1 MRFESG
7 FAFSCRRRNSCFKRM
22 NILDGDDDRDSN
34 QENKEII
41 VVALTVGMEFDFIKK
56 AL

>member
-1 MRFESG
+1 
-7 FAFSCRRRNSCFKRM
+7 M